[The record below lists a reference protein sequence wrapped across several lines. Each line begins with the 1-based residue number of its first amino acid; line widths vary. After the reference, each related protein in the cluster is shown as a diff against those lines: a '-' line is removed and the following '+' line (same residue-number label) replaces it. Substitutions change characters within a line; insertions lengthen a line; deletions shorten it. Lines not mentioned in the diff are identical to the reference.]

1 MILITGSSGLIGR
14 AISDRIQQS
23 GGKVR
28 SFDIRDTPDQDIRNG
43 EALQAAMEG
52 VAGIIHL
59 AAVSRVVW
67 AQRDPE
73 LAWATNVDALTG
85 LLDSAGRQPHHPW
98 IVFASSREVYGE
110 PEALP
115 VPETA
120 PLRPL
125 NVYARSK
132 VAGEQLIQA
141 AQARGVTAAI
151 ARFSN
156 VYGCIEDHA
165 DRVVP
170 AFARAAATGGSV
182 RVEGADNMFDFTHI
196 DDVARGL
203 NLLVDA
209 TEAGHALP
217 PIHFVSGHGT
227 TLRQLAELAARV
239 SPGQVDGQT
248 HPSRNYDVARFRG
261 DTALAAQLLGWK
273 AAIGIDEGF
282 RLLTDRFIAAGTG
295 LSSTA
300 VSNPQARPATLS
312 A

>member
-23 GGKVR
+23 GRKVR
-28 SFDIRDTPDQDIRNG
+28 SFDIRDTPHHDIRNG
-43 EALQAAMEG
+43 EALQAALEG
-52 VAGIIHL
+52 VEGIIHL

-85 LLDSAGRQPHHPW
+85 LLDSARLQPCPPW

-110 PEALP
+110 PLVLP

-132 VAGEQLIQA
+132 VAGEQLIES
-141 AQARGVTAAI
+141 AQKLGITANI

-170 AFARAAATGGSV
+170 AFALAAAIGGSV

-209 TEAGHALP
+209 TQAGHDLP

-227 TLRQLAELAARV
+227 TLRELADLAVRV
-239 SPGQVDGQT
+239 SPRRVDCET
-248 HPSRNYDVARFRG
+248 HASRNYDVARFKG
-261 DTALAAQLLGWK
+261 DPLLAAQRLGWK
-273 AAIGIDEGF
+273 AEVTIEQGF
-282 RLLTDRFIAAGTG
+282 RQLTDHFRWGVKSGRA
-295 LSSTA
+295 LSG
-300 VSNPQARPATLS
+300 
-312 A
+312 